1 MFGGVR
7 CTRDDWSTCPS
18 DRNIT
23 ITTTIVSSEA
33 ITARKLWPR
42 DTVDV
47 HVRSD
52 GPHLL
57 EVIDHRSG
65 GQHGRIS
72 ARTSY
77 TTEGLLPEAFVT
89 KIRLYVY
96 DRGDNPTSSIDR
108 PLFSGLER
116 GLFD

>member
-1 MFGGVR
+1 MH
-7 CTRDDWSTCPS
+7 TRDDWSTCPS

-65 GQHGRIS
+65 GQHGRV
-72 ARTSY
+72 AR
-77 TTEGLLPEAFVT
+77 PN
-89 KIRLYVY
+89 IRKNILHYRRFIT
-96 DRGDNPTSSIDR
+96 RGVRYEN
-108 PLFSGLER
+108 
-116 GLFD
+116 